1 MLDMSGIPI
10 YLLPGYSDLRRGI
23 NGFVSVITNIMEMD
37 VTLGG
42 LYIFCGR
49 RRDSIKCVMWD
60 KTGFLLLQKKLVGGY
75 TFAWP
80 NSEERVKEISG
91 EDLLAMLDGI
101 DIFRRF
107 TPWENVRMRPG
118 KAV

>member
-10 YLLPGYSDLRRGI
+10 YLLPGFSDLRRGI
-23 NGFVSVITNIMEMD
+23 NGFVSIITNIMEMD

-60 KTGFLLLQKKLVGGY
+60 KTGFLLLQKKLVGSKY
-75 TFAWP
+75 LHYEK
-80 NSEERVKEISG
+80 SEC
-91 EDLLAMLDGI
+91 DAGI
-101 DIFRRF
+101 RKKSKKIL
-107 TPWENVRMRPG
+107 TGPINMIL
-118 KAV
+118 

>member
-10 YLLPGYSDLRRGI
+10 YLLPGFSDLRRGI

-60 KTGFLLLQKKLVGGY
+60 KIRFLLLQKKLVVFGQ
-75 TFAWP
+75 
-80 NSEERVKEISG
+80 VKT
-91 EDLLAMLDGI
+91 DLGI
-101 DIFRRF
+101 YIHGTTQTMSARSTWTWR
-107 TPWENVRMRPG
+107 G
-118 KAV
+118 C

>member
-1 MLDMSGIPI
+1 
-10 YLLPGYSDLRRGI
+10 
-23 NGFVSVITNIMEMD
+23 MEMD

-80 NSEERVKEISG
+80 NTEEKVKEISS